1 MGTQQHSSSDTIRI
15 LIADDHAV
23 VRTGLRALLDRAPDM
38 QTVGEA
44 TDGEEALRLAS
55 ELHPD
60 VVLLD
65 ISMPGPSGIEAT
77 KQLKKNLPD
86 IRVLILT
93 VHKDEKLLQE
103 AIKAGASG
111 YVTKNALEP
120 ELINA
125 VHAVWRG
132 DLYVHPTMTRAL
144 LQGLAKPAAET
155 PAAEP
160 VIEELTPRE
169 IEVLRLIAKGYTN
182 REAANELSISVRTVE
197 THRANIMGKLDL
209 RGRVELVRY
218 AMEHELL
225 DT

>member
-44 TDGEEALRLAS
+44 TDGEEALHLAS

-65 ISMPGPSGIEAT
+65 ISMPGPGGIEAT
-77 KQLKKNLPD
+77 KQLKKALPD

-144 LQGLAKPAAET
+144 LQGLTQPAAEI
-155 PAAEP
+155 PATEP
-160 VIEELTPRE
+160 AIEELTPRE
-169 IEVLRLIAKGYTN
+169 IEVLCLIAQGYTN
-182 REAANELSISVRTVE
+182 REAADELSISVRTVE
-197 THRANIMGKLDL
+197 THRANIMGKLNL

-218 AMEHELL
+218 AMEHGLL

>member
-1 MGTQQHSSSDTIRI
+1 MPEDIIRI
-15 LIADDHAV
+15 LIADDHTV
-23 VRTGLRALLDRAPDM
+23 VRTGLHALLDRASDM
-38 QTVGEA
+38 QTIGEA
-44 TDGEEALRLAS
+44 TNGEEALRPAS

-65 ISMPGPSGIEAT
+65 ISMPGPGGIEVT
-77 KQLKKNLPD
+77 KQLKETCPD

-93 VHKDEKLLQE
+93 VHKDERLLQE

-125 VHAVWRG
+125 VHAVRRG

-144 LQGLAKPAAET
+144 LQDFASADEPATQPTDRRQVES
-155 PAAEP
+155 
-160 VIEELTPRE
+160 LTPRE
-169 IEVLRLIAKGYTN
+169 TEVLHLIAQGYTN
-182 REAANELSISVRTVE
+182 RQAADELGISVRTVE

-209 RGRVELVRY
+209 SGRVELVRY
-218 AMEHELL
+218 AMEHGLL
-225 DT
+225 ET

>member
-1 MGTQQHSSSDTIRI
+1 MSEDAIRI

-44 TDGEEALRLAS
+44 SDGEEALRLAS

-65 ISMPGPSGIEAT
+65 ISMPGSGGIETT
-77 KQLKKNLPD
+77 KRLKETWPD
-86 IRVLILT
+86 IHVLILT

-103 AIKAGASG
+103 AIKAGAAG

-120 ELINA
+120 ELITA
-125 VHAVWRG
+125 IHAVWRG

-144 LQGLAKPAAET
+144 LKSLASTDEPPTHPAS
-155 PAAEP
+155 
-160 VIEELTPRE
+160 EEQVESLTPRE
-169 IEVLRLIAKGYTN
+169 TQVLRLIAQGYTN
-182 REAANELSISVRTVE
+182 RQAADELGISVRTIE
-197 THRANIMGKLDL
+197 THRANIMGKLDVS
-209 RGRVELVRY
+209 GRVELVRY
-218 AMEHELL
+218 AMERGLL
-225 DT
+225 DA

>member
-1 MGTQQHSSSDTIRI
+1 MASETIRI

-38 QTVGEA
+38 QAIGEA
-44 TDGEEALRLAS
+44 TGGEEALHLAT
-55 ELHPD
+55 ELNPD
-60 VVLLD
+60 VILLD
-65 ISMPGPSGIEAT
+65 ISMPGPSGIETT
-77 KQLKKNLPD
+77 KQLKKILPD

-125 VHAVWRG
+125 IHAVWRG

-144 LQGLAKPAAET
+144 LHAMAPPEDKAAT
-155 PAAEP
+155 QPTDKNQ
-160 VIEELTPRE
+160 VELLTRRE
-169 IEVLRLIAKGYTN
+169 IDVLRLIAQGYTN
-182 REAANELSISVRTVE
+182 RQAADELGISVRTIE
-197 THRANIMGKLDL
+197 THRANIMGKLDMS
-209 RGRVELVRY
+209 GRVELVHY
-218 AMEHELL
+218 AMEQGLL

>member
-1 MGTQQHSSSDTIRI
+1 MSENTIRV

-38 QTVGEA
+38 QTTGEA
-44 TDGEEALRLAS
+44 TDGAEALHLAS

-65 ISMPGPSGIEAT
+65 ISMPGSGGIETT
-77 KQLKKNLPD
+77 KQLKEVLPD
-86 IRVLILT
+86 IHVLILT

-111 YVTKNALEP
+111 YITKNALEP

-125 VHAVWRG
+125 IHAVRRG

-144 LQGLAKPAAET
+144 LADLAPTDEPSTRPASEEQV
-155 PAAEP
+155 EP
-160 VIEELTPRE
+160 LTARE
-169 IEVLRLIAKGYTN
+169 IDVLRLIAQGYTN
-182 REAANELSISVRTVE
+182 RQAAEELGISVRTVE
-197 THRANIMGKLDL
+197 THRANIMGKLGMS
-209 RGRVELVRY
+209 GRVELVRY
-218 AMEHELL
+218 AIERGLL
-225 DT
+225 DA